1 MSAAPPGA
9 DARGARGHV
18 LVAGILCYGFDAVD
32 FMMLALA
39 LPLLIS
45 EWHLTLGEAGLLGTA
60 GMAGVGLSGIALG
73 WYADRHGRR
82 RALLASVVTFALFT
96 AALAFAR
103 SRWDV
108 MLLRLVAGLG
118 LGGVWGSVAA
128 LVNESFP
135 RASRARAISWVLSA
149 WPVGVSLAAVI
160 AGIVLPRH
168 GWRGLFLLGAL
179 ALLAALYV
187 LLFVP
192 ESGAWQAQRSA
203 TAGAATARVGE
214 IFSRAFLRN
223 TLLGT
228 LVAASGLTAYWGI
241 NTWLPTYLIRVHGLG
256 TAAMARYVLVLNAGM
271 FLGYPLLGWL
281 AGRVGKRRA
290 LLLSYLA
297 AAVLVPVYASFDD
310 LDLLL
315 WAGPVLAMFFSQAGL
330 LGAYFPELYPTRIRA
345 LGAGFCFNVG
355 RGLAALAPFVMGQL
369 ATSIGLSRGIALC
382 GVVYLCAAGAMYLL
396 PEEPAYG

>member
-1 MSAAPPGA
+1 MSDAPA
-9 DARGARGHV
+9 GARRHV
-18 LVAGILCYGFDAVD
+18 LAAGILCYGFDAVD

-45 EWHLTLGEAGLLGTA
+45 EWHMTLGEAGLLGTA
-60 GMAGVGLSGIALG
+60 GMAGVGLSGVALG
-73 WYADRHGRR
+73 WFADRHGRR

-96 AALAFAR
+96 AALALAR

-135 RASRARAISWVLSA
+135 RASRARAISWILSA
-149 WPVGVSLAAVI
+149 WPVGVSLAAVV
-160 AGIVLPRH
+160 AGIVLPRF
-168 GWRGLFLLGAL
+168 GWRGLFLLGGL
-179 ALLAALYV
+179 ALLPALYAWR
-187 LLFVP
+187 FVP
-192 ESGAWQAQRSA
+192 ESAAWQRQRASA
-203 TAGAATARVGE
+203 PGAPAARVGE
-214 IFSRAFLRN
+214 IFAPGFLRN

-228 LVAASGLTAYWGI
+228 VVAAAGLTAYWGI
-241 NTWLPTYLIRVHGLG
+241 NTWLPTYLVRVHGLG
-256 TAAMARYVLVLNAGM
+256 TAAMSRYVLVLNAGM
-271 FLGYPLLGWL
+271 FCGYPLLGWL

-297 AAVLVPVYASFDD
+297 AAVLVPAYAAFDD

-315 WAGPVLAMFFSQAGL
+315 WAGPVLALFFSQAGL

-355 RGLAALAPFVMGQL
+355 RGIAALAPFVMGQL
-369 ATSIGLSRGIALC
+369 ATSVGLARGIALC
-382 GVVYLCAAGAMYLL
+382 GVVYLCAAAALVFM
-396 PEEPAYG
+396 PEEPPYGADPG

>member
-1 MSAAPPGA
+1 M
-9 DARGARGHV
+9 RGHV
-18 LVAGILCYGFDAVD
+18 LAAGILCYGFDAVD

-45 EWHLTLGEAGLLGTA
+45 EWHLTLAEAGLMGTA
-60 GMAGVGLSGIALG
+60 GMAGVGLSGVALG

-135 RASRARAISWVLSA
+135 RAARARAISWVLSA
-149 WPVGVSLAAVI
+149 WPVGVSLAAVV
-160 AGIVLPRH
+160 AGIVLPRF

-179 ALLAALYV
+179 ALLPALYV
-187 LLFVP
+187 FLFVQ
-192 ESGAWQAQRSA
+192 ESAAWRRERAA
-203 TAGAATARVGE
+203 AAGGPAARVGE
-214 IFSRAFLRN
+214 IFSRGFVRN

-228 LVAASGLTAYWGI
+228 TVAAAGLTAYWGI
-241 NTWLPTYLIRVHGLG
+241 NTWLPTYLTRVHGLG
-256 TAAMARYVLVLNAGM
+256 TAAMSRYVLVLNAGM

-281 AGRVGKRRA
+281 AGRMGKRRA

-297 AAVLVPVYASFDD
+297 AAVLVPAYATFDD

-315 WAGPVLAMFFSQAGL
+315 WAGPVLALFFSQAGL

-355 RGLAALAPFVMGQL
+355 RGIAALAPFVMGQL
-369 ATSIGLSRGIALC
+369 AASIGLARGIALC
-382 GVVYLCAAGAMYLL
+382 GVVYLCAAGALLFL
-396 PEEPAYG
+396 PEEPAYAGDSG

>member
-1 MSAAPPGA
+1 MLAAG
-9 DARGARGHV
+9 V
-18 LVAGILCYGFDAVD
+18 LCYGFDAVD

-45 EWHLTLGEAGLLGTA
+45 EWHLTLAEAGLLGTA
-60 GMAGVGLSGIALG
+60 GMAGVGLSGVVLG
-73 WYADRHGRR
+73 WHADRHGRR
-82 RALLASVVTFALFT
+82 RALLTSVVVFALFT
-96 AALAFAR
+96 AALALAR

-128 LVNESFP
+128 LVNETFP
-135 RASRARAISWVLSA
+135 RAARARAISWVLSA

-179 ALLAALYV
+179 ALLPALYTW
-187 LLFVP
+187 LFVP
-192 ESGAWQAQRSA
+192 ESAAWQRQRAAAQ
-203 TAGAATARVGE
+203 GAPAARVGE
-214 IFSRAFLRN
+214 ILSRGFVRN

-228 LVAASGLTAYWGI
+228 VVAAAGLTAYWGI
-241 NTWLPTYLIRVHGLG
+241 NTWLPTYLTHVHGLG
-256 TAAMARYVLVLNAGM
+256 TAAMSRYVLVLNAGM
-271 FLGYPLLGWL
+271 FCGYPLLGWL
-281 AGRVGKRRA
+281 AGRIGKRRA
-290 LLLSYLA
+290 LLLSYVA
-297 AAVLVPVYASFDD
+297 AALLVPAYAAFDD

-315 WAGPVLAMFFSQAGL
+315 WAGPVLALFFSQAGL

-355 RGLAALAPFVMGQL
+355 RGIAALAPFVMGRL
-369 ATSIGLSRGIALC
+369 ATSIGLARGIALC
-382 GVVYLCAAGAMYLL
+382 GLVYLCAAAAMYFL
-396 PEEPAYG
+396 PEEPPFARGDEPLAA

>member
-1 MSAAPPGA
+1 VSAAPPGA

-214 IFSRAFLRN
+214 IFSRPFLRN

-228 LVAASGLTAYWGI
+228 LVAGSGLTA
-241 NTWLPTYLIRVHGLG
+241 
-256 TAAMARYVLVLNAGM
+256 
-271 FLGYPLLGWL
+271 
-281 AGRVGKRRA
+281 
-290 LLLSYLA
+290 
-297 AAVLVPVYASFDD
+297 
-310 LDLLL
+310 
-315 WAGPVLAMFFSQAGL
+315 
-330 LGAYFPELYPTRIRA
+330 
-345 LGAGFCFNVG
+345 
-355 RGLAALAPFVMGQL
+355 
-369 ATSIGLSRGIALC
+369 
-382 GVVYLCAAGAMYLL
+382 
-396 PEEPAYG
+396 